1 MKILFIAVLLQIALG
16 GTGGAYRGGKAEWV
30 RTACSGGECH
40 EAVSHLL
47 RWLGR
52 RNLDV
57 QRDEHYRWCGISKED
72 CEALESQ
79 ILPPSLSGGQ
89 FEECADVRAVSD
101 HLSRHLCCDLEDD
114 LNSALTNFV
123 QFQHDHRTLFDKA
136 LSLDQ
141 SCGTNFQSWVS
152 FTDMSEAH
160 MSDYDVRPSYTCD
173 KQSKDHI
180 MKGNPPLKASSAKIK
195 ESVDPSLA
203 KSKSFQLYVF
213 LFGKDHLGG
222 LIQFEGQIID
232 IINWF
237 GEDVIS
243 TENFHH
249 VFGSPGE
256 HRDVRYNEPITAS
269 LELSFPINI
278 LAPMIRKNPENGE
291 TWNVFGESCAGVVYS
306 VVATAFETLE
316 ECVFTDSP
324 VHVHIPVETFELL
337 VDVARET
344 GRGDKLTEEQLEEV
358 FMHLA
363 ENKGV

>member
-1 MKILFIAVLLQIALG
+1 MKSLLITIFLQIALG
-16 GTGGAYRGGKAEWV
+16 GSGGKGDMV
-30 RTACSGGECH
+30 RMCGADCPSGWMKLSG
-40 EAVSHLL
+40 
-47 RWLGR
+47 WLSNSIFGR

-79 ILPPSLSGGQ
+79 KILPPSPSGGQ
-89 FEECADVRAVSD
+89 FEECEDVRAVSD

-114 LNSALTNFV
+114 LSSALTNFV

-160 MSDYDVRPSYTCD
+160 MSDYNVRPSYTCD
-173 KQSKDHI
+173 KESKDYV
-180 MKGNPPLKASSAKIK
+180 MKGNPSSKASSAKIK
-195 ESVDPSLA
+195 ESVDPSLT

-222 LIQFEGQIID
+222 FIQFEDQIID
-232 IINWF
+232 TINWF

-249 VFGSPGE
+249 VFGAPGE
-256 HRDVRYNEPITAS
+256 HRDVRYNEAITAA

-278 LAPMIRKNPENGE
+278 LAPMIRKIPENGE

-306 VVATAFETLE
+306 VVATAFENLE
-316 ECVFTDSP
+316 ECVFVDSP
-324 VHVHIPVETFELL
+324 VHVHIPVETFDLL

-344 GRGDKLTEEQLEEV
+344 GRGNKLTEEQLEKV
-358 FMHLA
+358 FRHLA

>member
-1 MKILFIAVLLQIALG
+1 MKLLSIVLSIQIALG
-16 GTGGAYRGGKAEWV
+16 GSGGKRDMVQNCGYQCIQGWTSLFEWA
-30 RTACSGGECH
+30 T
-40 EAVSHLL
+40 
-47 RWLGR
+47 GR
-52 RNLDV
+52 RNLDA
-57 QRDEHYRWCGISKED
+57 QRHEHYRWCGISKED

-79 ILPPSLSGGQ
+79 KILPPLSEGQ
-89 FEECADVRAVSD
+89 IEECEEVRAVSD
-101 HLSRHLCCDLEDD
+101 HLTRHLCCDLEDHMS
-114 LNSALTNFV
+114 SALTNFV
-123 QFQHDHRTLFDKA
+123 HFQHDHRTLFDNA

-173 KQSKDHI
+173 VESKDHV
-180 MKGNPPLKASSAKIK
+180 MKGNPPSKTSSKL
-195 ESVDPSLA
+195 EERVDPSVTKA
-203 KSKSFQLYVF
+203 KSFQLYVV

-222 LIQFEGQIID
+222 FIEFEGQFID
-232 IINWF
+232 TINWF

-249 VFGSPGE
+249 VFGAGGE
-256 HRDVRYNEPITAS
+256 HRDVRYNEAITAA

-278 LAPMIRKNPENGE
+278 LAHVIRKIPENGE

-324 VHVHIPVETFELL
+324 VHVHFPVETFDLL

-344 GRGDKLTEEQLEEV
+344 GRGDKLTEEQLNNV
-358 FMHLA
+358 IRHLA
-363 ENKGV
+363 ENEGV